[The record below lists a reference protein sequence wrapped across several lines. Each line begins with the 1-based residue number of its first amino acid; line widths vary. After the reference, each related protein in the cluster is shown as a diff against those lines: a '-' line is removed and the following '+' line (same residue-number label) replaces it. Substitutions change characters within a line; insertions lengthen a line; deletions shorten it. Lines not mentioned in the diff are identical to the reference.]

1 MTQTALALM
10 MLVVAG
16 RSVQAADV
24 PRANLDSAPPP
35 VAAMINEAALTV
47 EASPSSAEAWGDYA
61 MVLHAHACKPE
72 ADIAYAEA
80 QRLAPSE
87 FRWPYFRGVLQ
98 MKLDPSKALE
108 HFDVA
113 IELDGAYGPAYI
125 WRGLAL
131 EMVGRDDDDARRD
144 YLQAI
149 RLQPS
154 NASAHL
160 HLGQLE
166 MKQGKIDDAIGHLER
181 ARKARPDN
189 SAVLSSLA
197 RAYTRAGDRIRARE
211 LADAARKTNAG
222 ARRVVGDH
230 RFNEV
235 AGRAVTLQS
244 FVARANVY
252 LKAGQSDRA
261 LAELQRA
268 LSHYPDAGK
277 VHESLARLY
286 LSRREYGKCVRSSR
300 IALASGRT
308 SASLST
314 VLAAGLLSLG
324 EFDEAEIAVH
334 AALEE
339 SPAVVEGLRVYGK
352 IAAARG
358 DDV

>member
-16 RSVQAADV
+16 RSVEAADV
-24 PRANLDSAPPP
+24 PRANLDGAPAP

-61 MVLHAHACKPE
+61 IVLHVHACKPE

-87 FRWPYFRGVLQ
+87 FRWAYFRGVLQ

-113 IELDGAYGPAYI
+113 IDLDGAYGPAYI

-131 EMVGRDDDDARRD
+131 EEMVGRDDDARRD

-160 HLGQLE
+160 QLGQLE
-166 MKQGKIDDAIGHLER
+166 LKQGKIDDAIGHLEK
-181 ARKARPDN
+181 ARVARPDD
-189 SAVLSSLA
+189 SAILSSLA
-197 RAYTRAGDRIRARE
+197 RAYTRTGDRTRARE
-211 LADAARKTNAG
+211 LADAARKTNTG
-222 ARRVVGDH
+222 ARTVVPDH

-252 LKAGQSDRA
+252 FKAGRSDRA
-261 LAELQRA
+261 VAELQTA
-268 LSHYPDAGK
+268 LSHYPDAGT
-277 VHESLARLY
+277 VHESLARVY
-286 LSRREYGKCVRSSR
+286 FSRREYGNCVRSSR
-300 IALASGRT
+300 IALASGLT
-308 SASLST
+308 SASVRTILG
-314 VLAAGLLSLG
+314 AGLMQLDQL
-324 EFDEAEIAVH
+324 DEAEEAIRF
-334 AALEE
+334 ALDEA
-339 SPAVVEGLRVYGK
+339 PTNLNALRLYEPSK
-352 IAAARG
+352 TLHCLC
-358 DDV
+358 